1 MNQSKD
7 ADLKAVFREI
17 RDYFAGNVTGI
28 TRDEKIAEIIIRLL
42 FCKIWDETLNNSQ
55 SLFRTDVDESIEILE
70 ARLGNVFKQV
80 KSSFPHVFRDDKSLG
95 ISGRDLAYVV
105 RKLEPYKVSAM
116 ERDVIGDAF
125 EEFIGTA
132 FRGGEGQFFTPRNV
146 VEMMVRVLNPS
157 VGERVIDPACGSG
170 GFLAFAIRHLAAS
183 GVAYGDVVGVD
194 KDSFLSSVARTYT
207 SLLSN
212 SEGKVFCENSLSPI
226 EDWAQDSQ
234 GEVRLGSF
242 DVVITNPPFGVKIPV
257 VGKKI
262 LDQYQ
267 LAGKKKSTGGVV
279 RLDKQSP
286 QILFIERCVDLL
298 KPGGRMGIVL
308 PEGVF
313 GNPSDKYVWEYL
325 EEKGSIFG
333 VVSLAQEAFQPSTHT
348 KTSVLFFE
356 KSIGRKSLFM
366 GIAQKIGHNKNGKVT
381 YKLDSSGEVV
391 LDGRGRPTIDD
402 DIPMVTKKFKTYLT
416 GRKEENDELGFVLPA
431 KEIVDHIYIP
441 EYYNPNVITDVEALS
456 VSKKYQ
462 PLTIGEMCEKG
473 WLSISRG
480 REIGSHFYGTGE
492 IPFIRTSDIVNWELK
507 IDPIK
512 GVSEEAYRMFADS
525 MDVQAGDILF
535 VSDGTFLIGRTAIV
549 TPGEDKI
556 LIQSHIKKIRVTK
569 NCPFDSY
576 YLMYLLNTSIVQDQ
590 ITSKTFIQAT
600 ISTIGERLL
609 EVVLPVSR
617 NQEEVRERSK
627 QVKTI
632 INSKSK
638 IRELTRTLLEARY

>member
-1 MNQSKD
+1 MSSQTPG
-7 ADLKAVFREI
+7 DLKVVFREI

-28 TRDEKIAEIIIRLL
+28 SRDEKIAEIIIRLL
-42 FCKIWDETLNNSQ
+42 FCKIWDETLNDSE
-55 SLFRTDVDESIEILE
+55 SLFRANPSEPHKVLE
-70 ARLGNVFKQV
+70 ERIQVVFSKV
-80 KSSFPHVFRDDKSLG
+80 RSAFPHIFKDDSSLG
-95 ISGRDLAYVV
+95 LSGKDLHFVV
-105 RKLEPYKVSAM
+105 EKLQEYSVSEM
-116 ERDVIGDAF
+116 ERDAIGDAF

-157 VGERVIDPACGSG
+157 SGDRVIDPACGSG
-170 GFLAFAIRHLAAS
+170 GFLAFAIRHLASQGVKS
-183 GVAYGDVVGVD
+183 GEIVGVD
-194 KDSFLSSVARTYT
+194 KDSFLADVARTYT

-212 SEGKVFCENSLSPI
+212 SEGKVFCENSLSRI
-226 EDWAQDSQ
+226 EEWGRESQ

-257 VGKKI
+257 VGKKT

-267 LAGKKKSTGGVV
+267 LAGKRRPDGNIV

-325 EEKGSIFG
+325 QEKGSIFG

-356 KSIGRKSLFM
+356 KSKDRKSVFM
-366 GIAQKIGHNKNGKVT
+366 GIAGKIGHNKNGKVIH
-381 YKLDSSGEVV
+381 KLDAGGESI
-391 LDGRGRPTIDD
+391 LDDYGSPIIDD
-402 DIPMVTKKFKTYLT
+402 DIPAITSKFKNYLA
-416 GRKEENDELGFVLPA
+416 GKKQQNDELGFVLSS
-431 KEIVDHIYIP
+431 ETITDHIYIP
-441 EYYNPNVITDVEALS
+441 EYYNPKVISDVQSLKA
-456 VSKKYQ
+456 SKTHN
-462 PLTIGEMCEKG
+462 PMTIGEMCKKG

-512 GVSEEAYRMFADS
+512 GVSEEAYQIFAET
-525 MDVQAGDILF
+525 MDVQPGDILF

-549 TPGEDKI
+549 TANESKI
-556 LIQSHIKKIRVTK
+556 LIQSHIKKIRV
-569 NCPFDSY
+569 NRECPFDSF
-576 YLMYLLNTSIVQDQ
+576 YLMYLLNTSIVQEQ

-600 ISTIGERLL
+600 ISTIGERIMELI
-609 EVVLPVSR
+609 LPISTDEAEI
-617 NQEEVRERSK
+617 QSRSK
-627 QVKTI
+627 KVKSI
-632 INSKSK
+632 ILGKSR
-638 IRELTRTLLEARY
+638 IRDLTRSILESRY

>member
-1 MNQSKD
+1 MTQKSE
-7 ADLKAVFREI
+7 ADLKLVFREI

-42 FCKIWDETLNNSQ
+42 FCKIWDETLNTSEP
-55 SLFRTDVDESIEILE
+55 LFRTYPDETSQTFEGRITS
-70 ARLGNVFKQV
+70 VFAQV

-95 ISGRDLAYVV
+95 LSGRDLSYVV
-105 RKLEPYKVSAM
+105 RKLENYTVSTM

-157 VGERVIDPACGSG
+157 AGERVIDPACGSG
-170 GFLAFAIRHLAAS
+170 GFLAFTIRHMATQKNSDAE
-183 GVAYGDVVGVD
+183 VVGVD
-194 KDSFLSSVARTYT
+194 KDSFLSNVARTYT

-212 SEGKVFCENSLSPI
+212 SEGRVFCENSLSPL
-226 EDWAQDSQ
+226 EDWSQ
-234 GEVRLGSF
+234 ESQEEVRLGSF

-257 VGKKI
+257 VGNRI

-267 LAGKKKSTGGVV
+267 LAGKRKPGGGVI
-279 RLDKQSP
+279 RLEKQSP

-313 GNPSDKYVWEYL
+313 GNPSDKYVWEFL
-325 EEKGSIFG
+325 EERGSIFG

-356 KSIGRKSLFM
+356 KSSGRKSLFM
-366 GIAQKIGHNKNGKVT
+366 GIAERIGHNKNGKVI
-381 YKLDSSGEVV
+381 YKLDSGGEPVV
-391 LDGRGRPTIDD
+391 DINGQPTIDD
-402 DIPMVTKKFKTYLT
+402 DIPVVTNKFQAYLE
-416 GRKEENDELGFVLPA
+416 GRKQKNDALGFILSSSQVS
-431 KEIVDHIYIP
+431 DHIYIP
-441 EYYNPNVITDVEALS
+441 EYYNPTVISGVEKLTTSKHHLPLS
-456 VSKKYQ
+456 
-462 PLTIGEMCEKG
+462 IGEMCDRG

-512 GVSEEAYRMFADS
+512 GVSEEAYQIFADS
-525 MDVQAGDILF
+525 MDIKTGDILF
-535 VSDGTFLIGRTAIV
+535 VSDGTFLIGRTAMV
-549 TPGEDKI
+549 TPLESKI
-556 LIQSHIKKIRVTK
+556 LIQSHLKKIRVNK
-569 NCPFDSY
+569 SCPFDSY

-590 ITSKTFIQAT
+590 IASKTFIQAT

-609 EVVLPVSR
+609 EITLPVST
-617 NQEEVRERSK
+617 NQAEVKERSK
-627 QVKTI
+627 QVKFI
-632 INSKSK
+632 IDGKSK
-638 IRELTRTLLEARY
+638 IRELTRTLLESRY